1 MLVDEALADAAE
13 RLGVAADELAV
24 LDARAVTWRDNSL
37 GCPQPGTM
45 YLQRLTPGYLV
56 VVGSRGRRLED
67 HSGPLGPA
75 RYCADPRPPLP
86 DDGGAAEGDGGAGW
100 GVGPV

>member
-13 RLGVAADELAV
+13 RLGVARDELTV
-24 LDARAVTWRDNSL
+24 VDAREVTWRDNSL

-56 VVGSRGRRLED
+56 VVGSSGRRLEY

-75 RYCADPRPPLP
+75 RFRADPRPPLP
-86 DDGGAAEGDGGAGW
+86 DDAGRGGEGW